1 MEHIEDMILNDGVNG
16 ARLALKYILEY
27 RSMLAGRSTQ
37 KHNLSVKW
45 DEAPSIF
52 AGIDPADGKFFVAKK
67 GIFNVKPKLYKS
79 DAEID
84 AELTGDLGEKFKIAL
99 RHFPSLGITGV
110 LQGDFLFTR
119 SDLKQVTFDGVA
131 HITFHPNTIVYAVPV
146 NTKMADA
153 IMAAEIGVVWHT
165 SYEGKSLATMKA
177 TFNADIVSSL
187 RKSRKVWYTDARYG
201 DMSGAI
207 TLTSTEDA
215 KLLELMQ
222 EAGKVL
228 HQVNPTSLKNL
239 HSHPDLLI
247 RVKTHM
253 NSMIRKGF
261 GFSEKNMFQGIIK
274 DIDSYY
280 DKEAAKLK
288 TLASKGKMMAK
299 KHQAINVVLHISEE
313 QFAHITKFM
322 DLIIKAKMIIIE
334 KLNTIKSVHTFLRT
348 SQGYEVTGYEGFVA
362 SDHLGKNAVKLVD
375 RLTFSKA
382 NFDPSYIKGW
392 QR

>member
-1 MEHIEDMILNDGVNG
+1 
-16 ARLALKYILEY
+16 
-27 RSMLAGRSTQ
+27 
-37 KHNLSVKW
+37 
-45 DEAPSIF
+45 
-52 AGIDPADGKFFVAKK
+52 
-67 GIFNVKPKLYKS
+67 
-79 DAEID
+79 
-84 AELTGDLGEKFKIAL
+84 
-99 RHFPSLGITGV
+99 
-110 LQGDFLFTR
+110 
-119 SDLKQVTFDGVA
+119 
-131 HITFHPNTIVYAVPV
+131 
-146 NTKMADA
+146 
-153 IMAAEIGVVWHT
+153 
-165 SYEGKSLATMKA
+165 
-177 TFNADIVSSL
+177 
-187 RKSRKVWYTDARYG
+187 
-201 DMSGAI
+201 
-207 TLTSTEDA
+207 
-215 KLLELMQ
+215 
-222 EAGKVL
+222 
-228 HQVNPTSLKNL
+228 
-239 HSHPDLLI
+239 
-247 RVKTHM
+247 
-253 NSMIRKGF
+253 
-261 GFSEKNMFQGIIK
+261 MFQGIIK